1 MDHVQN
7 LVNIL
12 EEHMNH
18 KQMLMDLEYIEVK
31 LNKFID
37 LIKTFF
43 FEINYHYKHMNS
55 ELQIQFQVNLVLD
68 MLKFLN

>member
-12 EEHMNH
+12 EEHMNY

-31 LNKFID
+31 LNKKNI
-37 LIKTFF
+37 
-43 FEINYHYKHMNS
+43 EINLSSFRTFTIMN
-55 ELQIQFQVNLVLD
+55 I
-68 MLKFLN
+68 